1 MGCVDI
7 ALLPLLRAAC
17 QQDDDGVAVSTEINP
32 VARAEI
38 NPIFQN
44 AFSNAFDIGEI
55 ALLYPNQ
62 RASDLCC
69 SGSVQ
74 LRKPLGEWLLTT
86 RGDVVANFEHGRW
99 VTYVLP

>member
-32 VARAEI
+32 VARAD
-38 NPIFQN
+38 PIFQN
-44 AFSNAFDIGEI
+44 AFSNAFYIGEI

-62 RASDLCC
+62 RASDLCR

-86 RGDVVANFEHGRW
+86 RGDVVVNFEHGR
-99 VTYVLP
+99 

>member
-1 MGCVDI
+1 MSRCWRFFVPPVNRIDHRLAI
-7 ALLPLLRAAC
+7 SA
-17 QQDDDGVAVSTEINP
+17 EINP

-38 NPIFQN
+38 DPVFQN
-44 AFSNAFDIGEI
+44 AFSDAFYVGEI

-62 RASDLCC
+62 RASDLCR

-86 RGDVVANFEHGRW
+86 RGDVVANFEHGR
-99 VTYVLP
+99 